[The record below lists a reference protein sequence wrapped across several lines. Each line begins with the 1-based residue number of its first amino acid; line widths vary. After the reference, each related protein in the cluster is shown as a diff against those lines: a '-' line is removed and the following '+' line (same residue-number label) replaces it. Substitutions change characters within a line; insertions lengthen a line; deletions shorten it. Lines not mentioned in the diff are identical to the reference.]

1 MEPVSGALLLL
12 LALVLVGVGYG
23 LGRVWPAPPQQ
34 RPQRPPR
41 PQRRLAPR
49 ETGVAPLSQAVV
61 QRDSSDW
68 LQREI
73 DQRVQALRRAR
84 EHAEPWRPPAVDA
97 VEAPEHAIWFAD
109 TAVEPHTPA
118 GPR

>member
-1 MEPVSGALLLL
+1 MDPVTGVLLLL
-12 LALVLVGVGYG
+12 LVSLALVGAGYW
-23 LGRVWPAPPQQ
+23 LGRV
-34 RPQRPPR
+34 
-41 PQRRLAPR
+41 RLAPGAARRPAQAAAKHARAVPLAPAVTRR
-49 ETGVAPLSQAVV
+49 E
-61 QRDSSDW
+61 SSDW